1 MFESRNICIG
11 GLPGIGSVGKVAAD
25 FLAKNLEC
33 TTIKPFLSDGFPA
46 QVMVS
51 EGQASLLQVELK
63 VPKDKKNLLILSGDA
78 QPVDVKD
85 MYFLAGEILETVKSY
100 NVTDFITLAA
110 YVGESGEK
118 VVAAAS
124 DLELIEHLQKS
135 GFAILRNGSIGGL
148 NGLLAG
154 LAPIYG
160 MRGYCLLGTTSGNDP
175 VDLMAAK
182 NLLQALKT
190 LLALEIS
197 LDDLV
202 LSVEESKETSCEEID
217 MNYR

>member
-1 MFESRNICIG
+1 M
-11 GLPGIGSVGKVAAD
+11 AAD
-25 FLAKNLEC
+25 YLAKNLDC
-33 TTIKPFLSDGFPA
+33 TTIKLFLSPGFPA
-46 QVMVS
+46 QVIVS
-51 EGQASLLQVELK
+51 EGMASLLQIELK

-78 QPVDVKD
+78 QPVDIKD
-85 MYFLAGEILETVKSY
+85 MYFLAGEILETVKSF

-124 DLELIEHLQKS
+124 DLEPVEHLQKN
-135 GFAILRNGSIGGL
+135 GFVILRNGAIGGL

-175 VDLMAAK
+175 VDLPAAK
-182 NLLQALKT
+182 NLLEALKT
-190 LLALEIS
+190 LLGLEIS
-197 LDDLV
+197 LEGLA
-202 LSVEESKETSCEEID
+202 LSFEELKETSYQEID

>member
-1 MFESRNICIG
+1 
-11 GLPGIGSVGKVAAD
+11 VAAD
-25 FLAKNLEC
+25 YLAKNLDC
-33 TTIKPFLSDGFPA
+33 TTIKLFISPGFPA
-46 QVMVS
+46 QVIVS
-51 EGQASLLQVELK
+51 EGMASLLQIELK

-78 QPVDVKD
+78 QPVDIKD
-85 MYFLAGEILETVKSY
+85 MYFLAGEILETVKSF

-124 DLELIEHLQKS
+124 DLELVEHLQKN
-135 GFAILRNGSIGGL
+135 GFVILRNGAIGGL

-154 LAPIYG
+154 LAPIYA

-175 VDLMAAK
+175 VDLPAAK
-182 NLLQALKT
+182 NLLEALKT
-190 LLALEIS
+190 LLGLEIS
-197 LDDLV
+197 LEGLA
-202 LSVEESKETSCEEID
+202 LSFEELKETSYQEID